1 MPRETAE
8 VTAKDGEFNAMA
20 FRRALGCFA
29 TGVTLVTT
37 IDRQKQPIAV
47 TVNSFNSVSLEPP
60 LVLFSLARIAQRFDD
75 FLEAGRFA
83 VNVLA
88 TSQQEL
94 SSRFAT
100 PGEAM
105 LNGVDYT
112 NGSTGCP
119 LLTGALASFDC
130 LTTAIH
136 DGGDHAIFVGEVQTI
151 AERDGGAP
159 LLYFKGQYGAV
170 ANPDKLD

>member
-1 MPRETAE
+1 M
-8 VTAKDGEFNAMA
+8 
-20 FRRALGCFA
+20 
-29 TGVTLVTT
+29 
-37 IDRQKQPIAV
+37 
-47 TVNSFNSVSLEPP
+47 
-60 LVLFSLARIAQRFDD
+60 LFSLARNAQRFDD
-75 FLEAGRFA
+75 FLKAGRFA

-100 PGEAM
+100 PGEAE

-151 AERDGGAP
+151 AERDTGQP

-170 ANPDKLD
+170 ATPEKLD